1 MEVTMPII
9 ILWLGIPVLL
19 LGGGYFVLHSMH

>member
-1 MEVTMPII
+1 MEATMPVI

-19 LGGGYFVLHSMH
+19 LGGGFFIVHAMH